1 MKVYF
6 YDKETKEFT
15 AEAEARKDPRASE
28 RLGKDVWLLPANATF
43 DVPPVKESGKAVV
56 FDNGWKQIADNRG
69 KDIIKTDG
77 AVVVVNYL
85 GDLKDGD
92 KLISAQEKAGLED
105 GSLIYKGGNIIPK
118 PALTDDEI
126 SATRERLYAAGSD
139 NVFASYQQG
148 VASLQDYVDAK
159 AQIGFDNKK
168 STQTGMTLDDFK
180 HKVSREYELFK
191 QAGKVIKNTTY
202 DYKESSGTDNLIVS
216 DADISLIRPTTGVNV
231 ILPAITK
238 TQIVKIDNVSDAT
251 VNISSANNEFIDGV
265 SSPYTLQSKDVI
277 EFIADVSKK
286 SWDVYTAPLEIED
299 GINIEVEVNP
309 SANRNNAANIKFGR
323 GFTGYTDP
331 NKNGVVVEV
340 QDTDTRPVSYYASLS
355 IPEEIVGRGSAPVH
369 KGIVWFDNVVSAVRT
384 NMMDIRMAEKS
395 IGIQE
400 YDGKDPNVTGGTPY
414 LTLARISM
422 RGRAPADGF
431 VELSII
437 DKATGLPIRDENG
450 APLAVYKTYKEGDK
464 LDVLRAMG
472 VVKAKAL
479 TYLQVRVATSFPEDT
494 TIFMNDYTSGNSCF
508 MVVALD
514 GDEVS
519 ETLLKYELD
528 TGESIMFAKRYLGE
542 LYSTKFISSYDLPKT
557 VGEAEQGETDA
568 DGSHFY
574 NKYKMNV
581 EVANNA
587 ITFSSFESELCFF
600 NWGKIFDAEMT
611 RLLRGQEVSVDAIIT
626 NPQGAFN
633 IQMVK
638 WTGNPDAYT
647 TKIITDNVNA
657 SDVFEAGW
665 EAVDSQFMA
674 QSAERQASSKMFT
687 VPDDA
692 VNVAFLLTSIEA
704 ANPMEISVHGFTIA
718 VENPRTV
725 WVVKGFKT
733 VEEKQMS
740 WRNDKVTTWTPLD
753 GVQSYHFSGTDTP
766 NKLPIGKLK
775 EGSIPADLTPWKVIE
790 GRDVGGVENDWAF
803 YADANIEVDAVV
815 NLRVNTLGEVVYF
828 FLTNNGKEI
837 QGSRVSV
844 TMSENTVD
852 NALKVPTMKAKVSNG
867 DLIGWS
873 FQATTKD
880 GAWLETDSVANPL
893 ATVTIRTEGAI

>member
-1 MKVYF
+1 MSKDMYYIANDDGTISSFADYKFDENAILAPEEIVQGYDGRYYF
-6 YDKETKEFT
+6 
-15 AEAEARKDPRASE
+15 ASN
-28 RLGKDVWLLPANATF
+28 VH
-43 DVPPVKESGKAVV
+43 V
-56 FDNGWKQIADNRG
+56 
-69 KDIIKTDG
+69 
-77 AVVVVNYL
+77 
-85 GDLKDGD
+85 
-92 KLISAQEKAGLED
+92 
-105 GSLIYKGGNIIPK
+105 K
-118 PALTDDEI
+118 PAPTDAEI
-126 SATRERLYAAGSD
+126 SATRAALYSSTSD
-139 NVFASYQQG
+139 PLFASYQQG
-148 VASLQDYVDAK
+148 VGTLQSYIDAK

-168 STQTGMTLDDFK
+168 STQTAMTLDDFK
-180 HKVSREYELFK
+180 HKVSREYQLFR
-191 QAGKVIKNTTY
+191 QARITAQYITY
-202 DYKESSGTDNLIVS
+202 AYKESVGTDDMVVG
-216 DADISLIRPTTGVNV
+216 DETISLLRPTVGVNV
-231 ILPAITK
+231 QMPKLSK
-238 TQIVKIDNVSDAT
+238 VQIVKIDNVSDDT
-251 VNISSANNEFIDGV
+251 VSILPASGDNVDGNSSA
-265 SSPYTLQSKDVI
+265 YTLAGKSSV
-277 EFIADVSKK
+277 EFIADVASGT
-286 SWDVYTAPLEIED
+286 WDVYTEPLEFSE
-299 GINIEVEVNP
+299 GINIEVETNP
-309 SANRNNAANIKFGR
+309 SAGRNGANNIKFGR

-331 NKNGVVVEV
+331 NKNGVIVEV

-355 IPEEIVGRGSAPVH
+355 IPEEIVGRGSAPIH
-369 KGIVWFDNVVSAVRT
+369 KGIVWFDNIVSAVRT
-384 NMMDIRMAEKS
+384 NYMDIRMAEKS

-479 TYLQVRVATSFPEDT
+479 TYLQVRVTTSFPEDT

-542 LYSTKFISSYDLPKT
+542 LYSTKFISSYDMPKT

-581 EVANNA
+581 EVANDA
-587 ITFSSFESELCFF
+587 ITFSSFENELCFF

-611 RLLRGQEVSVDAIIT
+611 RLLKGQEVSVDAIIT

-674 QSAERQASSKMFT
+674 QSTERQASSKMFT

-692 VNVAFLLTSIEA
+692 VNIAFLLTPIEV
-704 ANPMEISVHGFTIA
+704 ANPMEVSVHGFTIA

-740 WRNDKVTTWTPLD
+740 WRNDKVTTWTPLE
-753 GVQSYHFSGTDTP
+753 GMQSYRFSGTDTP
-766 NKLPIGKLK
+766 NKLPVGKLK
-775 EGSIPADLTPWKVIE
+775 EGNIPADLTPWKVKE
-790 GRDVGGVENDWAF
+790 GKDTGVENDWAF
-803 YADANIEVDAVV
+803 YDDANIEVDAVV

-828 FLTNNGKEI
+828 FLTNNDKEI

-867 DLIGWS
+867 DLIGWA
-873 FQATTKD
+873 FQSTTKD

-893 ATVTIRTEGAI
+893 ATVTVRTEGAV

>member
-1 MKVYF
+1 MF
-6 YDKETKEFT
+6 
-15 AEAEARKDPRASE
+15 
-28 RLGKDVWLLPANATF
+28 G
-43 DVPPVKESGKAVV
+43 
-56 FDNGWKQIADNRG
+56 
-69 KDIIKTDG
+69 
-77 AVVVVNYL
+77 
-85 GDLKDGD
+85 
-92 KLISAQEKAGLED
+92 KLID
-105 GSLIYKGGNIIPK
+105 GNIEYAPNYIKKGNEDIFNYNLDTNSKMLTNDGYKKVVDSSAPAEMKK
-118 PALTDDEI
+118 PRKVWTETNTEITATWVDDYTPPLPPTDAEI
-126 SATRERLYAAGSD
+126 SATRAALYASGSD
-139 NVFASYQQG
+139 PVFASYQQG
-148 VASLQDYVDAK
+148 VASLQDYIDAK
-159 AQIGFDNKK
+159 AQISFDNKK
-168 STQTGMTLDDFK
+168 STQTGMTLEDFK

-191 QAGKVIKNTTY
+191 QSGKVIKNTTY
-202 DYKESSGTDNLIVS
+202 DYKESSGTDDLIVS
-216 DADISLIRPTTGVNV
+216 DADISLIRPTTGVKV

-238 TQIVKIDNVSDAT
+238 TQIVKIDNVSGDA
-251 VNISSANNEFIDGV
+251 VNISSVNNEFIDGV
-265 SSPYTLQSKDVI
+265 GSPYTLQSKGVI

-286 SWDVYTAPLEIED
+286 SWDTYTAPLEIED

-309 SANRNNAANIKFGR
+309 SASRNNATNIKFGR

-331 NKNGVVVEV
+331 NKNGVIVEV

-355 IPEEIVGRGSAPVH
+355 VSEEIVGRGSTPIH

-384 NMMDIRMAEKS
+384 NYMDVRMAEKS
-395 IGIQE
+395 IGVQE

-437 DKATGLPIRDENG
+437 DKATGLPVRDENG

-479 TYLQVRVATSFPEDT
+479 TYLQVRVTTSFPEDT

-542 LYSTKFISSYDLPKT
+542 LYSTKFISSYDMPKT

-581 EVANNA
+581 EVANDA
-587 ITFSSFESELCFF
+587 ITFSSFENELCFF

-665 EAVDSQFMA
+665 EAVDRQFMA
-674 QSAERQASSKMFT
+674 QSTERQASSKIFT

-692 VNVAFLLTSIEA
+692 VNIAFILTPIDVVNPIEV
-704 ANPMEISVHGFTIA
+704 SVHGFTIA

-740 WRNDKVTTWTPLD
+740 WRNDKVTTWTPLE
-753 GVQSYHFSGTDTP
+753 GLQSYRFSGTDTP

-775 EGSIPADLTPWKVIE
+775 EGNIPADLTPWKVKE
-790 GRDVGGVENDWAF
+790 GKDTGVENDWAF
-803 YADANIEVDAVV
+803 YDDANIEVDAVV

-828 FLTNNGKEI
+828 FLTNNDKEI

-867 DLIGWS
+867 DLIGWA
-873 FQATTKD
+873 FQSTTKD
-880 GAWLETDSVANPL
+880 GAWLETDSIAHPL
-893 ATVTIRTEGAI
+893 ATVTIRTEGAV

>member
-1 MKVYF
+1 MKLGDIVGLSQY
-6 YDKETKEFT
+6 T
-15 AEAEARKDPRASE
+15 EARNFAVKNGYTMKQVPTGYQIFE
-28 RLGKDVWLLPANATF
+28 IP
-43 DVPPVKESGKAVV
+43 VPPAPTDAE
-56 FDNGWKQIADNRG
+56 IAKIRE
-69 KDIIKTDG
+69 
-77 AVVVVNYL
+77 
-85 GDLKDGD
+85 DLYSR
-92 KLISAQEKAGLED
+92 ISD
-105 GSLIYKGGNIIPK
+105 PM
-118 PALTDDEI
+118 
-126 SATRERLYAAGSD
+126 
-139 NVFASYQQG
+139 FASYQQG
-148 VASLQDYVDAK
+148 VGTLQSYIDAK

-180 HKVSREYELFK
+180 HKVSREYQLFK
-191 QAGKVIKNTTY
+191 QARITAQDITY
-202 DYKESSGTDNLIVS
+202 AYKESSSTDDMVVGS
-216 DADISLIRPTTGVNV
+216 ETISLLRPTVGVN
-231 ILPAITK
+231 IRLPK
-238 TQIVKIDNVSDAT
+238 LSKVQLVKVDNVSDDT
-251 VNISSANNEFIDGV
+251 VQIISASGDNLDGKSSAYSVAGK
-265 SSPYTLQSKDVI
+265 SSV
-277 EFIADVSKK
+277 EFIADVASGA
-286 SWDVYTAPLEIED
+286 WDVYTAPLEFSE
-299 GINIEVEVNP
+299 GINIEVETNP
-309 SANRNNAANIKFGR
+309 SAGRNNANNIKFGK

-331 NKNGVVVEV
+331 DKNGVVLEV

-355 IPEEIVGRGSAPVH
+355 IPEEIVGRGTSPVH

-384 NMMDIRMAEKS
+384 NYMDIRMDEKA

-422 RGRAPADGF
+422 RGRAPAAGF

-437 DKATGLPIRDENG
+437 DKATGLPIKDENG

-472 VVKAKAL
+472 VVKVKAL
-479 TYLQVRVATSFPEDT
+479 TYLQVRVATSFPNNT
-494 TIFMNDYTSGNSCF
+494 TIFMKDYTSGNSCF

-528 TGESIMFAKRYLGE
+528 TGESLMFAKRYLGE
-542 LYSTKFISSYDLPKT
+542 LYSTKFISSYDMPKT
-557 VGEAEQGETDA
+557 AGEAEQGETDA

-581 EVANNA
+581 EVANDA
-587 ITFSSFESELCFF
+587 ITFSSFANELCFF

-626 NPQGAFN
+626 NPQGAFS

-638 WTGNPDAYT
+638 WTGTPDAYT
-647 TKIITDNVNA
+647 TKIITGNVND

-665 EAVDSQFMA
+665 EAVDKQFMA
-674 QSAERQASSKMFT
+674 QSTERQASSKIFT

-692 VNVAFLLTSIEA
+692 VNIAFLLTPIEA
-704 ANPMEISVHGFTIA
+704 VNPLEVSVHGFTIA

-740 WRNDKVTTWTPLD
+740 WRNDKAVTWIPLD
-753 GVQSYHFSGTDTP
+753 GVASYRFSGTDSP
-766 NKLPIGKLK
+766 NKLPIGKVK
-775 EGSIPADLTPWKVIE
+775 SGDIPADLTAWKVVE
-790 GRDVGGVENDWAF
+790 GKDVGGVENDWAF
-803 YADANIEVDAVV
+803 YDDANIEVDAVV
-815 NLRVNTLGEVVYF
+815 NLRVNTIGEVVYF

-844 TMSENTVD
+844 TMSENLVD
-852 NALKVPTMKAKVSNG
+852 NALAVPTMKAKVQNG
-867 DLIGWS
+867 DLIGWA
-873 FQATTKD
+873 FQSTSKN

-893 ATVTIRTEGAI
+893 ATVTIRTAGAV

>member
-1 MKVYF
+1 MLKYAKVIDDQTKLCEVGIGTDSEF
-6 YDKETKEFT
+6 YLSVGMTEQ
-15 AEAEARKDPRASE
+15 
-28 RLGKDVWLLPANATF
+28 DVEQAWDGNWYLTGFA
-43 DVPPVKESGKAVV
+43 PVKPVP
-56 FDNGWKQIADNRG
+56 
-69 KDIIKTDG
+69 TD
-77 AVVVVNYL
+77 A
-85 GDLKDGD
+85 
-92 KLISAQEKAGLED
+92 
-105 GSLIYKGGNIIPK
+105 
-118 PALTDDEI
+118 EI
-126 SATRERLYAAGSD
+126 SEIRAQLYASD
-139 NVFASYQQG
+139 SDAVFNSYQQG
-148 VASLQDYVDAK
+148 VASLQDYIDAK

-168 STQTGMTLDDFK
+168 STQTNMTLDDFK

-191 QAGKVIKNTTY
+191 QSGKVIKNTTY
-202 DYKESSGTDNLIVS
+202 DYKESSGTDDLIVS

-238 TQIVKIDNVSDAT
+238 TQIVKIDNVSSDT
-251 VNISSANNEFIDGV
+251 VNISSANNEFIEGV
-265 SSPYTLQSKDVI
+265 NSSYTLQSKGII

-309 SANRNNAANIKFGR
+309 SANRNNAANIRFGR

-331 NKNGVVVEV
+331 GKNGVVVEV
-340 QDTDTRPVSYYASLS
+340 QDNNNRPVSYYASLS

-437 DKATGLPIRDENG
+437 DKATGLPIRDENN

-472 VVKAKAL
+472 VVKVKAL
-479 TYLQVRVATSFPEDT
+479 TYLQVRVTTSFPEDT

-508 MVVALD
+508 MIVALD
-514 GDEVS
+514 GNEIS

-542 LYSTKFISSYDLPKT
+542 LYSTKFISSYALPKT
-557 VGEAEQGETDA
+557 AGEAEQGETDA

-581 EVANNA
+581 EVANGA
-587 ITFSSFESELCFF
+587 ITFSNFENELCFF

-638 WTGNPDAYT
+638 WTGEPDAYT

-657 SDVFEAGW
+657 ADVFEANW
-665 EAVDSQFMA
+665 EAVDRQFMA
-674 QSAERQASSKMFT
+674 QSTERQASSKMFT

-692 VNVAFLLTSIEA
+692 VNIAFLLTPIEA
-704 ANPMEISVHGFTIA
+704 ANPMEVSVHGFTIA
-718 VENPRTV
+718 AENPRTV
-725 WVVKGFKT
+725 WVIKGFKT

-740 WRNDKVTTWTPLD
+740 WRNDKVVTWTPLG
-753 GVQSYHFSGTDTP
+753 GVQSYRFSGTDTP

-775 EGSIPADLTPWKVIE
+775 EGDIPADLTPWKVKE
-790 GRDVGGVENDWAF
+790 GKDIGGVENDWAF
-803 YADANIEVDAVV
+803 YDDANIEVDAVV
-815 NLRVNTLGEVVYF
+815 NLRVKALGEVVYF

-844 TMSENTVD
+844 MMTENLVD
-852 NALKVPTMKAKVSNG
+852 NALVVPTMKAKVSNG
-867 DLIGWS
+867 NLIGWG
-873 FQATTKD
+873 FQSTTKD
-880 GAWLETDSVANPL
+880 GAWLETDSIANPL
-893 ATVTIRTEGAI
+893 ATVTIRTEGAV

>member
-1 MKVYF
+1 MKKYA
-6 YDKETKEFT
+6 KIINEETKACEVGVGTNSEFYQSIGMT
-15 AEAEARKDPRASE
+15 EMEVEQAYNGAWYLKGFAPAKP
-28 RLGKDVWLLPANATF
+28 LP
-43 DVPPVKESGKAVV
+43 
-56 FDNGWKQIADNRG
+56 
-69 KDIIKTDG
+69 TD
-77 AVVVVNYL
+77 A
-85 GDLKDGD
+85 
-92 KLISAQEKAGLED
+92 
-105 GSLIYKGGNIIPK
+105 
-118 PALTDDEI
+118 EI
-126 SATRERLYAAGSD
+126 SATRASLYSSTSD
-139 NVFASYQQG
+139 PLFASYQQG
-148 VASLQDYVDAK
+148 VGTLQDYIDAK

-168 STQTGMTLDDFK
+168 SDQTAMTLDDFK
-180 HKVSREYELFK
+180 HKVSREYQLFR
-191 QAGKVIKNTTY
+191 QARITAQDITY
-202 DYKESSGTDNLIVS
+202 AYKESSGTDDMVVG
-216 DADISLIRPTTGVNV
+216 DETISLLRPTIDVNV
-231 ILPAITK
+231 LMPK
-238 TQIVKIDNVSDAT
+238 LSKVQIVKIDNVSDDT
-251 VNISSANNEFIDGV
+251 VQIVPKSGDSIDGSSSA
-265 SSPYTLQSKDVI
+265 YTLAAKSSI
-277 EFIADVSKK
+277 EFIADVVSDT
-286 SWDVYTAPLEIED
+286 WDVYTAPLEFTD

-309 SANRNNAANIKFGR
+309 SANRNGANNIKFGK

-331 NKNGVVVEV
+331 NKNGVIVEV

-355 IPEEIVGRGSAPVH
+355 VPEEIVGRGSAPIH

-384 NMMDIRMAEKS
+384 NMMDIGMADKY

-400 YDGKDPNVTGGTPY
+400 YDGKDPNITGGTPY

-437 DKATGLPIRDENG
+437 DKATGLPIRDENN

-472 VVKAKAL
+472 VVKVKAL
-479 TYLQVRVATSFPEDT
+479 TALQVRIATNFPNDT

-514 GDEVS
+514 GDEIS

-542 LYSTKFISSYDLPKT
+542 LYSTKFISSYDMPKT
-557 VGEAEQGETDA
+557 AGEAEQGETDA

-581 EVANNA
+581 EVANGA
-587 ITFSSFESELCFF
+587 ITFSNFGNELCFF

-626 NPQGAFN
+626 NPQSAFN

-638 WTGNPDAYT
+638 WTGEPNAYT
-647 TKIITDNVNA
+647 TKIITNNVNDT
-657 SDVFEAGW
+657 DVFEQGW
-665 EAVDSQFMA
+665 EAVDKQYMA
-674 QSAERQASSKMFT
+674 QSTERQASSKIFT

-692 VNVAFLLTSIEA
+692 VNIGFILTPVIIQ
-704 ANPMEISVHGFTIA
+704 NPMEVSVHGFTIA
-718 VENPRTV
+718 AENPRTV
-725 WVVKGFKT
+725 WVVRGFKS

-740 WRNDKVTTWTPLD
+740 WRNDKVITWIPLD
-753 GVQSYHFSGTDTP
+753 GAASYRFSGTDTP

-775 EGSIPADLTPWKVIE
+775 EGNIPADLTPWKVKE
-790 GRDVGGVENDWAF
+790 GNDLGGVENDWAF
-803 YADANIEVDAVV
+803 YDDANIEVDVV
-815 NLRVNTLGEVVYF
+815 ANLRVKTLGEVVYF
-828 FLTNNGKEI
+828 FLTNNDKEI

-852 NALKVPTMKAKVSNG
+852 NALAVPTMKAKVQNG
-867 DLIGWS
+867 DLIGWA
-873 FQATTKD
+873 FQSTTKD

-893 ATVTIRTEGAI
+893 AIVTIKTEGAI

>member
-1 MKVYF
+1 MFGKLIDGKIEYAPN
-6 YDKETKEFT
+6 YI
-15 AEAEARKDPRASE
+15 RKD
-28 RLGKDVWLLPANATF
+28 N
-43 DVPPVKESGKAVV
+43 
-56 FDNGWKQIADNRG
+56 
-69 KDIIKTDG
+69 KDIFNYNLAGNSAMLIQDGYKIVYDSSAPSGMKKPRKVWTETNTEITATWVDDYTPPLPPTD
-77 AVVVVNYL
+77 A
-85 GDLKDGD
+85 
-92 KLISAQEKAGLED
+92 
-105 GSLIYKGGNIIPK
+105 
-118 PALTDDEI
+118 EI
-126 SATRERLYAAGSD
+126 SATRAALYASGSD
-139 NVFASYQQG
+139 PVFASYQQG
-148 VASLQDYVDAK
+148 VASLQDYIDAK

-191 QAGKVIKNTTY
+191 QSGKVIKNTTY
-202 DYKESSGTDNLIVS
+202 DYKESSGTDDLIVS
-216 DADISLIRPTTGVNV
+216 DADISLIRPTTGVKV

-238 TQIVKIDNVSDAT
+238 TQIVKIDNVSGDA
-251 VNISSANNEFIDGV
+251 VNISSVNNEFIDGV
-265 SSPYTLQSKDVI
+265 GSPYTLQSKGVI

-286 SWDVYTAPLEIED
+286 SWDTYTAPLEIED

-309 SANRNNAANIKFGR
+309 SAGRNGATNIKFGR

-331 NKNGVVVEV
+331 DKNGVVLEV

-355 IPEEIVGRGSAPVH
+355 VSEEIVGRGSTPIH

-384 NMMDIRMAEKS
+384 NYMDVRMAEKS
-395 IGIQE
+395 IGVQE

-437 DKATGLPIRDENG
+437 DKATGLPVRDENG

-479 TYLQVRVATSFPEDT
+479 TYLQVRVTTSFPEDT

-542 LYSTKFISSYDLPKT
+542 LYSTKFISSYDMPKT

-574 NKYKMNV
+574 NKYKMSV
-581 EVANNA
+581 EVANDA
-587 ITFSSFESELCFF
+587 ITFSSFENELCFF

-665 EAVDSQFMA
+665 EAVDRQFMA
-674 QSAERQASSKMFT
+674 QSTERQASSKIFT

-692 VNVAFLLTSIEA
+692 VNIAFILTPIDVVNPIEV
-704 ANPMEISVHGFTIA
+704 SVHGFTIA

-740 WRNDKVTTWTPLD
+740 WRNDKVTTWTPLE
-753 GVQSYHFSGTDTP
+753 GLQSYRFSGTDTP

-775 EGSIPADLTPWKVIE
+775 EGNIPADLTPWKVKE
-790 GRDVGGVENDWAF
+790 GKDTGVENDWAF
-803 YADANIEVDAVV
+803 YDDANIEVDAVV

-828 FLTNNGKEI
+828 FLTNNDKEI

-867 DLIGWS
+867 DLIGWA
-873 FQATTKD
+873 FQSTTKD
-880 GAWLETDSVANPL
+880 GAWLETDSIAHPL
-893 ATVTIRTEGAI
+893 ATVTIRTEGAV

>member
-1 MKVYF
+1 MF
-6 YDKETKEFT
+6 
-15 AEAEARKDPRASE
+15 
-28 RLGKDVWLLPANATF
+28 G
-43 DVPPVKESGKAVV
+43 
-56 FDNGWKQIADNRG
+56 
-69 KDIIKTDG
+69 
-77 AVVVVNYL
+77 
-85 GDLKDGD
+85 
-92 KLISAQEKAGLED
+92 KLID
-105 GSLIYKGGNIIPK
+105 GNIEYAPNYIKKGNEDIFNYDLDTNSKMLTNDGYKKVVDSSAPAEMKK
-118 PALTDDEI
+118 PRKVWTETNTEITATWVDDYTPPLPPTDAEI
-126 SATRERLYAAGSD
+126 SATRAALYASGSD
-139 NVFASYQQG
+139 PVFASYQQG
-148 VASLQDYVDAK
+148 VASLQDYIDAK
-159 AQIGFDNKK
+159 AQISFDNKK

-191 QAGKVIKNTTY
+191 QSGKVIKNTTY
-202 DYKESSGTDNLIVS
+202 DYKESSGTDDLIVS
-216 DADISLIRPTTGVNV
+216 DADISLIRPTTGVKV

-238 TQIVKIDNVSDAT
+238 TQIVKIDNVSGDA
-251 VNISSANNEFIDGV
+251 VNISSVNNEFIDGV
-265 SSPYTLQSKDVI
+265 DSPYTLQSKGVI

-286 SWDVYTAPLEIED
+286 SWDTYTAPLEIED

-309 SANRNNAANIKFGR
+309 SASRNNATNIKFGR

-331 NKNGVVVEV
+331 NKNGVIVEV

-355 IPEEIVGRGSAPVH
+355 VSEEIVGRGSTPIH

-384 NMMDIRMAEKS
+384 NYMDVRMAEKS
-395 IGIQE
+395 IGVQE

-437 DKATGLPIRDENG
+437 DKATGLPVRDENG

-479 TYLQVRVATSFPEDT
+479 TYLQVRVTTSFPEDT

-542 LYSTKFISSYDLPKT
+542 LYSTKFISSYDMPKT

-574 NKYKMNV
+574 NKYKMSV
-581 EVANNA
+581 EVANDA
-587 ITFSSFESELCFF
+587 ITFSSFENELCFF

-665 EAVDSQFMA
+665 EAVDRQFMA
-674 QSAERQASSKMFT
+674 QSTERQASSKIFT

-692 VNVAFLLTSIEA
+692 VNIAFILTPIDVVNPIEV
-704 ANPMEISVHGFTIA
+704 SVHGFTIA

-740 WRNDKVTTWTPLD
+740 WRNDKVTTWTPLE
-753 GVQSYHFSGTDTP
+753 GLQSYRFSGTDTP

-775 EGSIPADLTPWKVIE
+775 EGNIPADLTPWKVKE
-790 GRDVGGVENDWAF
+790 GKDTGVENDWAF
-803 YADANIEVDAVV
+803 YDDANIEVDAVV

-828 FLTNNGKEI
+828 FLTNNDKEI

-867 DLIGWS
+867 DLIGWA
-873 FQATTKD
+873 FQSTTKD
-880 GAWLETDSVANPL
+880 GAWLETDSIAHPL
-893 ATVTIRTEGAI
+893 ATVTIRTEGAV

>member
-1 MKVYF
+1 MNINDIF
-6 YDKETKEFT
+6 TIDQYD
-15 AEAEARKDPRASE
+15 EAYKFVTQNEGTTIKD
-28 RLGKDVWLLPANATF
+28 LGNGTYQLVNIPT
-43 DVPPVKESGKAVV
+43 PPPP
-56 FDNGWKQIADNRG
+56 
-69 KDIIKTDG
+69 TD
-77 AVVVVNYL
+77 A
-85 GDLKDGD
+85 
-92 KLISAQEKAGLED
+92 
-105 GSLIYKGGNIIPK
+105 
-118 PALTDDEI
+118 EI
-126 SATRERLYAAGSD
+126 SATRARLYAAGSD

-180 HKVSREYELFK
+180 HKVNREYELFK

-251 VNISSANNEFIDGV
+251 VNISSASNEFIDGV

-323 GFTGYTDP
+323 GFTGYADP
-331 NKNGVVVEV
+331 NKNGVIVEV

-395 IGIQE
+395 VGIQE

-431 VELSII
+431 VELAII

-519 ETLLKYELD
+519 EPLLKYELD

-581 EVANNA
+581 EVANNT

-692 VNVAFLLTSIEA
+692 VNIAFLLTPIEV
-704 ANPMEISVHGFTIA
+704 ANPMEVSVHGFTIA

-740 WRNDKVTTWTPLD
+740 WRNDKVTTWTPLE
-753 GVQSYHFSGTDTP
+753 GLQSYRFSGTDTP

-775 EGSIPADLTPWKVIE
+775 EGSIPADLTPWKVKE

-803 YADANIEVDAVV
+803 YDDANIEVDAVV

-828 FLTNNGKEI
+828 FLTKEGKEI